1 MNSADQTPASFPATT
16 RHRLL
21 LWVAP
26 VIVIGGCLTLWFS
39 WGRSGEPEGKHE
51 AATGSVA
58 DPPMVK
64 LLQTPVKTIVRT
76 VSQPSFVEAYER
88 TSIYPKMTAYIE
100 KWCVD
105 IGDKVKKNDVLAKL
119 FVPEWVEDWETKK
132 ATVKLDEERVQLARK
147 LVKVAEADVKAAEAR
162 LLETKAILDQYEAQV
177 VRWDSEVKR
186 LRREVANGTVD
197 PQVLLESENQL
208 RSNRAARE
216 AAKATILKADAELL
230 SKNAKLDE
238 KTVAV
243 AVASAE
249 LKVAESEAKRLEA
262 LVGYLT
268 LPAPFD
274 GIITVRNANT
284 NDFVLPANGDPTAMH
299 RSPHQSP
306 SGAAPLY
313 VVDRTDIVRIFVDI
327 PEQDANYVRKGTP
340 ASVYI
345 RGYKDEWLSATV
357 TRTSWALNVTSR
369 TLRAEIDLNNP
380 NSKILPGM
388 YAYANVIIE
397 HPDVRALPVS
407 ATFTVGEQTF
417 CWLYKNGHVVR
428 TEIQT
433 GISDGKWIEVTN
445 RRLPNGPDGKARWV
459 PFDDRVNVA
468 TADDL
473 MALTDGAP
481 VRLAPGVLVPKM
493 NDR

>member
-208 RSNRAARE
+208 RSNRAAGGGQGDHPEGGRGT
-216 AAKATILKADAELL
+216 A
-230 SKNAKLDE
+230 
-238 KTVAV
+238 
-243 AVASAE
+243 
-249 LKVAESEAKRLEA
+249 LEERQA
-262 LVGYLT
+262 G
-268 LPAPFD
+268 
-274 GIITVRNANT
+274 
-284 NDFVLPANGDPTAMH
+284 
-299 RSPHQSP
+299 
-306 SGAAPLY
+306 
-313 VVDRTDIVRIFVDI
+313 
-327 PEQDANYVRKGTP
+327 
-340 ASVYI
+340 
-345 RGYKDEWLSATV
+345 
-357 TRTSWALNVTSR
+357 
-369 TLRAEIDLNNP
+369 
-380 NSKILPGM
+380 
-388 YAYANVIIE
+388 
-397 HPDVRALPVS
+397 
-407 ATFTVGEQTF
+407 
-417 CWLYKNGHVVR
+417 
-428 TEIQT
+428 
-433 GISDGKWIEVTN
+433 
-445 RRLPNGPDGKARWV
+445 
-459 PFDDRVNVA
+459 
-468 TADDL
+468 
-473 MALTDGAP
+473 
-481 VRLAPGVLVPKM
+481 
-493 NDR
+493 